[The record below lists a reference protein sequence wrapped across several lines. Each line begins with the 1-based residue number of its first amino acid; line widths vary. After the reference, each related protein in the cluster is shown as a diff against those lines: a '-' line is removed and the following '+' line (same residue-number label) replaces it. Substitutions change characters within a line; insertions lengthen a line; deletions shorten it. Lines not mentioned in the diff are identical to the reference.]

1 MHDHRSDPSALRF
14 LVGHD
19 LRAAREQAGI
29 KQADAAKIIGCTP
42 TKLSYMESGRTGQQ
56 PEEVAALLRAYGVA
70 VEHIDRSVQLAGRAD
85 HGTWWAPYKDVLP
98 DWFRTFVG
106 LEGLASA
113 QFAYGILVLPG
124 QLQTAEYCAALLNDS
139 LQIPRMDTAQV
150 VKARMARQRLADSTA
165 PLQFRTVI
173 EETMLDRQVGGPAV
187 MRRQLEHLLAMAELD
202 NVDMHVM
209 PTAVSVHDGL
219 SGEFVLLDFSEA
231 RSIAYVEYHTGAL
244 YLQESEQVHL
254 YSLAADRLCAKALS
268 TSASAEMIAERIAK
282 LA

>member
-56 PEEVAALLRAYGVA
+56 PEEVAILLRSYGVA
-70 VEHIDRSVQLAGRAD
+70 VEHVERTVQLAGRAD
-85 HGTWWAPYKDVLP
+85 HGTWWAPFKDVLP

-124 QLQTAEYCAALLNDS
+124 QLQTPQYCAALLNDS
-139 LQIPRMDTAQV
+139 LQIPQMDTAQV
-150 VKARMARQRLADSTA
+150 VKARMARQRLTDAKE
-165 PLQFRTVI
+165 PLRFRAVI
-173 EETMLDRQVGGPAV
+173 EETMLDRIVGGPPV
-187 MRRQLEHLLAMAELD
+187 MGPQLEHLLAMTERD
-202 NVDMHVM
+202 NVELHVM
-209 PTAVSVHDGL
+209 PTRVTVHDGL
-219 SGEFVLLDFSEA
+219 PGEFTLLDFAEA

-244 YLQESEQVHL
+244 YLQEHDQVHL
-254 YSLAADRLCAKALS
+254 YSLAADRLCATALS
-268 TSASAEMIAERIAK
+268 TSETADAIAERIAR